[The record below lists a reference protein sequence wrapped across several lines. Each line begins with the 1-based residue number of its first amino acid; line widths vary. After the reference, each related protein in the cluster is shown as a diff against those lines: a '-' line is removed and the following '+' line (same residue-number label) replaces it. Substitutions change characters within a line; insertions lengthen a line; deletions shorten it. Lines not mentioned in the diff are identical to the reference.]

1 MKTSQFLNFV
11 NNEFDIETLELMQ
24 GVISKRLRTLHDA
37 LDAADPR
44 TVVQGFKRYD
54 IQEIFRQI
62 LKEKK

>member
-1 MKTSQFLNFV
+1 MKTSQFINFV

-24 GVISKRLRTLHDA
+24 GVISKRLGDLQNA

-54 IQEIFRQI
+54 IQEMFRQI
-62 LKEKK
+62 LKEKI

>member
-11 NNEFDIETLELMQ
+11 NNEFDVETLELMQ
-24 GVISKRLRTLHDA
+24 GVITKRLQTLQDA
-37 LDAADPR
+37 VNAADPR

-54 IQEIFRQI
+54 IQEMFRQI

>member
-11 NNEFDIETLELMQ
+11 NNEFDVETLELMQ
-24 GVISKRLRTLHDA
+24 GVITKRLQTLQDA
-37 LDAADPR
+37 INAADPR

-54 IQEIFRQI
+54 IQEMFRQI